1 MRSRLTGRRVV
12 VQQSNQAFAGVVAV
26 DTKEELHLRDAV
38 MIEVAERIP
47 VDGVVIV
54 PRSTVQWVQVP

>member
-12 VQQSNQAFAGVVAV
+12 VQQSNQAFAGVVVV